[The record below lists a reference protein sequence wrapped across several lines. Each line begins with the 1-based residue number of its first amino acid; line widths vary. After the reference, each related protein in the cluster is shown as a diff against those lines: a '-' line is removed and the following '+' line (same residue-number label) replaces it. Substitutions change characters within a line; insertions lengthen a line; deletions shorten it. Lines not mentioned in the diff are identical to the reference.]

1 MIQVQC
7 WLDIVNSRYSEH
19 QKIVYGVK
27 NICTRY
33 HMGWGQHLLLYWHTR
48 NAYSTRKSSS
58 KVTLWTLNANVCSQ
72 IPSKSKNILM
82 FSYQSFV
89 MISWIQIQSF
99 LSFWYSAQP
108 RSCEGA
114 VQQLVHYLQTGLYFE
129 KLLRILSTGYKS
141 THNTKF

>member
-1 MIQVQC
+1 M
-7 WLDIVNSRYSEH
+7 NSRNEWTSEH
-19 QKIVYGVK
+19 PKFVDGIK
-27 NICTRY
+27 KMFIRY
-33 HMGWGQHLLLYWHTR
+33 HMGCGQHLLLHCCTR
-48 NAYSTRKSSS
+48 NTYSARKSSS